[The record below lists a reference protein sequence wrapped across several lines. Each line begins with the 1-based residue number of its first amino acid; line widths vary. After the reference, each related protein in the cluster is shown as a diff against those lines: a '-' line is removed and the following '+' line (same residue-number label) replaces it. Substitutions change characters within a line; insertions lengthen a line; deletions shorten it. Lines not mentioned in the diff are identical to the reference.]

1 MSALLSC
8 VTLSSACV
16 TVTGRGSEVGSSSVR
31 LPCCARLGQPGRLS
45 PHKLIMTYDIAV
57 IGGGIVGLS
66 FAMQATEKF
75 PRLRVAVLEKEAGVA
90 RHQSGHNSGVNHS
103 GVYYQAGSLKA
114 RLCVAGAREMV
125 EFCSRQ
131 GIPHKVCG
139 KLIVATSSGE
149 AARLDEL
156 LVRGVANGLEGLRLL
171 EREAMLE
178 IEPHVGGVRALHVP
192 STGITDFAAVAAKYA
207 EIAVGRGAVVKT
219 EAEVV
224 GFDRSPSA
232 KSGAI
237 SDAAG
242 DAVVVR
248 TRAGDLSARYVVN
261 CAGLYS
267 DRVAR
272 MAGDDPGMMIVPFR
286 GEYYDLAP
294 ARGELV
300 RGLIYPVPDPRY
312 PFLGVHFT
320 RRIHGNVDA
329 GPNAVL
335 AFRREG
341 YRWRDFDLGEA
352 LEVARDTGFRA
363 MARREWRSGLAEF
376 RRSLLKREFV
386 RSCQRLVPAGR
397 MEDMTPGGSGVR
409 AQAVGAD
416 GALVDDFRFVGRE
429 RFLHVL
435 NVPSPAATAS
445 LPSGREI
452 LNMVPA
458 EIVGH

>member
-1 MSALLSC
+1 MA
-8 VTLSSACV
+8 
-16 TVTGRGSEVGSSSVR
+16 
-31 LPCCARLGQPGRLS
+31 
-45 PHKLIMTYDIAV
+45 YDIAM

-75 PRLRVAVLEKEAGVA
+75 PRLRVVVLEKEAGVA
-90 RHQSGHNSGVNHS
+90 RHQSGHNSGVIHS
-103 GVYYQAGSLKA
+103 GVYYKSGSLKA

-125 EFCSRQ
+125 EFCSRH
-131 GIPHKVCG
+131 GVPHKVCG
-139 KLIVATSSGE
+139 KLIVATNSEESP
-149 AARLDEL
+149 RLDEL

-192 STGITDFAAVAAKYA
+192 STGITDFAAVASKYA
-207 EIAVGRGAVVKT
+207 EIAVGRGAEVKT
-219 EAEVV
+219 SAGVL
-224 GFDRSPSA
+224 GFDRSSGVKSGL
-232 KSGAI
+232 KSGAK

-242 DAVVVR
+242 DAVVIR
-248 TRAGDLSARYVVN
+248 TRAGDFSARYVVN

-272 MAGDDPGMMIVPFR
+272 MAGHDPGMMIVPFR
-286 GEYYDLAP
+286 GEDYDLVA
-294 ARGELV
+294 ARGGLV
-300 RGLIYPVPDPRY
+300 RGLIYPVPQPRY

-335 AFRREG
+335 AFGREG
-341 YRWRDFDLGEA
+341 YRWTDFDLGETIA
-352 LEVARDTGFRA
+352 MIRYSGFRR
-363 MARREWRSGLAEF
+363 MARKHWKNGLAEL
-376 RRSLLKREFV
+376 RRSWRKEEFV
-386 RSCQRLVPAGR
+386 LSCQKLVPEVR
-397 MEDMTPGGSGVR
+397 MEDMSSGGSGVR
-409 AQAVGAD
+409 AQAVTVD
-416 GALVDDFRFVGRE
+416 GTLVDDFRFVGRE

-445 LPSGREI
+445 LPIGREI
-452 LNMVPA
+452 LKMVPA

>member
-1 MSALLSC
+1 
-8 VTLSSACV
+8 
-16 TVTGRGSEVGSSSVR
+16 
-31 LPCCARLGQPGRLS
+31 
-45 PHKLIMTYDIAV
+45 MTYDIAV

-66 FAMQATEKF
+66 LAMQVTEKF
-75 PRLRVAVLEKEAGVA
+75 PRLRVVILEKEAGVA
-90 RHQSGHNSGVNHS
+90 RHQTGHNSGVIHS
-103 GVYYQAGSLKA
+103 GVYYKEGSLKA

-125 EFCSRQ
+125 EFCSRH
-131 GIPHKVCG
+131 GIPHEVCG
-139 KLIVATSSGE
+139 KLIVAVNSEE

-156 LVRGVANGLEGLRLL
+156 LARGVANGLEGLRLL
-171 EREAMLE
+171 SREAMLE

-192 STGITDFAAVAAKYA
+192 STGITDYAMVTAKYA
-207 EIAVGRGAVVKT
+207 EIAAGCGAEVKT
-219 EAEVV
+219 NAGVV
-224 GFDRSPSA
+224 GFDRSQS
-232 KSGAI
+232 
-237 SDAAG
+237 
-242 DAVVVR
+242 AVVVK
-248 TRAGDLSARYVVN
+248 TRAGEFSARYVVN

-272 MAGDDPGMMIVPFR
+272 MAGDDPGMILIPFR
-286 GEYYDLAP
+286 GEYYDLA
-294 ARGELV
+294 AERQEWV

-341 YRWRDFDLGEA
+341 YRFSDFDLGETM
-352 LEVARDTGFRA
+352 EVIGDAGFRA
-363 MARREWRSGLAEF
+363 MARRHWKNGLAEF
-376 RRSLLKREFV
+376 RRSLRKREFV
-386 RSCQRLVPAGR
+386 QSCQRLVPEVR

-409 AQAVGAD
+409 AQAVAPD

-445 LPSGREI
+445 LPIGREI
-452 LNMVPA
+452 LKMVPR
-458 EIVGH
+458 EMLQGFKVS

>member
-1 MSALLSC
+1 
-8 VTLSSACV
+8 
-16 TVTGRGSEVGSSSVR
+16 
-31 LPCCARLGQPGRLS
+31 
-45 PHKLIMTYDIAV
+45 MTYDIAV

-66 FAMQATEKF
+66 LAMQVSERF
-75 PRLRVAVLEKEAGVA
+75 PGLRVVVLEKEAGVA
-90 RHQSGHNSGVNHS
+90 QHQTGHNSGVIHS
-103 GVYYQAGSLKA
+103 GVYYKEGSLKA

-125 EFCSRQ
+125 EFCSRH
-131 GIPHKVCG
+131 GIPHEVCG
-139 KLIVATSSGE
+139 KLIVAVNSEE

-156 LVRGVANGLEGLRLL
+156 LARGVANGLVGLRLL
-171 EREAMLE
+171 SREEMLE

-192 STGITDFAAVAAKYA
+192 STGITDYAMVTAKYA
-207 EIAVGRGAVVKT
+207 EIAVGCGAEVKT
-219 EAEVV
+219 NAGVV
-224 GFDRSPSA
+224 GFDRSQS
-232 KSGAI
+232 
-237 SDAAG
+237 
-242 DAVVVR
+242 AVVVK
-248 TRAGDLSARYVVN
+248 TRAGEFSARYVVN

-272 MAGDDPGMMIVPFR
+272 MAGDDPGMILIPFR
-286 GEYYDLAP
+286 GEYYDLAA
-294 ARGELV
+294 ARQWWV

-341 YRWRDFDLGEA
+341 YRFRDFDLGETM
-352 LEVARDTGFRA
+352 EVIGDAGFRA
-363 MARREWRSGLAEF
+363 MARRHWKNGLAEF
-376 RRSLLKREFV
+376 RRSLRKREFV
-386 RSCQRLVPAGR
+386 QSCQRLVPEVR

-409 AQAVGAD
+409 AQAVAAD

-445 LPSGREI
+445 LPIGREI
-452 LNMVPA
+452 LKMVPR
-458 EIVGH
+458 EIFQGFKVS

>member
-1 MSALLSC
+1 
-8 VTLSSACV
+8 
-16 TVTGRGSEVGSSSVR
+16 
-31 LPCCARLGQPGRLS
+31 
-45 PHKLIMTYDIAV
+45 MTYDIAV

-66 FAMQATEKF
+66 FAMQTIEQF
-75 PRLRVAVLEKEAGVA
+75 PRLRVVVLEKEAGVA
-90 RHQSGHNSGVNHS
+90 QHQTGHNSGVIHS
-103 GVYYQAGSLKA
+103 GVYYKAGSLKA

-125 EFCSRQ
+125 EFCSRH

-139 KLIVATSSGE
+139 KLIVATNSEE

-156 LVRGVANGLEGLRLL
+156 LVRGMANGLEGLRLL
-171 EREAMLE
+171 GREAMLE

-192 STGITDFAAVAAKYA
+192 STGITDFAAVASKYA
-207 EIAVGRGAVVKT
+207 EIAVGRGAEVRT
-219 EAEVV
+219 SAEVM
-224 GFDRSPSA
+224 GFDRSPGA
-232 KSGAI
+232 KSGAT
-237 SDAAG
+237 SDGAG

-248 TRAGDLSARYVVN
+248 TRAGDFSARYVVN

-267 DRVAR
+267 DRIAR
-272 MAGDDPGMMIVPFR
+272 MAGHDPGMMIVPFR
-286 GEYYDLAP
+286 GEYYDLAA

-335 AFRREG
+335 AFGREG
-341 YRWRDFDLGEA
+341 YRWRDFNLGEA
-352 LEVARDTGFRA
+352 LEVARDAGFRA

-376 RRSLLKREFV
+376 RRSLRKREFV
-386 RSCQRLVPAGR
+386 RSCQRLVPSVR

-416 GALVDDFRFVGRE
+416 GALVDDFRFVGRR

-445 LPSGREI
+445 LPIGREI
-452 LNMVPA
+452 LKMVPA
-458 EIVGH
+458 EILH